1 MEGVSLPQILV
12 TLTPLLANAMLMAEP
27 SDTGWELS
35 DDGKLTVTGAYVRSF
50 EISSWSAV
58 QSIEVTANATFVL
71 SQGTSF
77 SGSITVQADGELENS
92 AGGTLSGN
100 ITLQGGSLNNYGA
113 LTGSVTIE
121 AGGEMFNSIGGTISS
136 CDITV
141 KAGGK
146 LDNSY
151 DATLSCDVTVETDGY
166 FDNNG
171 VISGGEISGEV
182 SNYGTITGGDFTGA
196 TVENNGGTITG
207 GTFAGYTISVID
219 SKLTLTITGQ
229 NFDLT
234 KIDLESFELAQVV
247 VAEGASVADADVKN
261 LSGVA
266 FVNNGEIISGTFAG
280 IVYLRNSGTITGGTF
295 NAYLINLA
303 SVTGATING
312 TIDNFGTITG
322 CTFGDSASVQTNRG
336 AIYVTMTVNGL
347 DVTTFKHGENI
358 LSALETKFGKGKWY
372 AVVDGEQKEIP
383 EDATFGLQKQSY
395 ACAYYTEGTTL
406 YITAPTSVTEEMLA
420 GVSLVIVTETG
431 EIKGG
436 TFACR
441 VYNMGAISGGT
452 FEGLVNNRG
461 TISGGTFKSRV
472 ENYQGGV
479 ISGGMF
485 NAGTTVSN
493 LEGSITGGVFTDAI
507 MENGDGT
514 ITGGVFRDFTM
525 NS

>member
-12 TLTPLLANAMLMAEP
+12 TLTPPLANAMLMAEP

-336 AIYVTMTVNGL
+336 AIYVTMTVNGA
-347 DVTTFKHGENI
+347 DATFKHGENI

-395 ACAYYTEGTTL
+395 ACAYYTEDTTL

-420 GVSLVIVTETG
+420 GVNLVIVMETG

-436 TFACR
+436 TFKGI
-441 VYNMGAISGGT
+441 VDNEEGTISYGT
-452 FEGLVNNRG
+452 FEGKVPSPATYSPMR
-461 TISGGTFKSRV
+461 
-472 ENYQGGV
+472 
-479 ISGGMF
+479 
-485 NAGTTVSN
+485 
-493 LEGSITGGVFTDAI
+493 
-507 MENGDGT
+507 
-514 ITGGVFRDFTM
+514 
-525 NS
+525 

>member
-303 SVTGATING
+303 SVMGATING

-336 AIYVTMTVNGL
+336 AIYVTMTVNGA
-347 DVTTFKHGENI
+347 DATFKHGENI

-420 GVSLVIVTETG
+420 GVNLVIVTETG

-436 TFACR
+436 TFKGI
-441 VYNMGAISGGT
+441 VDNEEGTISYGT
-452 FEGLVNNRG
+452 FEGKVPSPAACSPMR
-461 TISGGTFKSRV
+461 
-472 ENYQGGV
+472 
-479 ISGGMF
+479 
-485 NAGTTVSN
+485 
-493 LEGSITGGVFTDAI
+493 
-507 MENGDGT
+507 
-514 ITGGVFRDFTM
+514 
-525 NS
+525 

>member
-12 TLTPLLANAMLMAEP
+12 TLTPPLANAMLMAENG
-27 SDTGWELS
+27 DDWTLS
-35 DDGKLTVTGAYVRSF
+35 DGKLTVTGADVSSS
-50 EISSWSAV
+50 EISPWSDV
-58 QSIEVTANATFVL
+58 KSIEVAENATFVL

-261 LSGVA
+261 LFGVA
-266 FVNNGEIISGTFAG
+266 FVNNGEISGGTFNNKTVVNNRGSITDGDFRGAT
-280 IVYLRNSGTITGGTF
+280 VNNDGTATVTGGTF
-295 NAYLINLA
+295 
-303 SVTGATING
+303 
-312 TIDNFGTITG
+312 DN
-322 CTFGDSASVQTNRG
+322 
-336 AIYVTMTVNGL
+336 
-347 DVTTFKHGENI
+347 
-358 LSALETKFGKGKWY
+358 
-372 AVVDGEQKEIP
+372 
-383 EDATFGLQKQSY
+383 
-395 ACAYYTEGTTL
+395 
-406 YITAPTSVTEEMLA
+406 
-420 GVSLVIVTETG
+420 
-431 EIKGG
+431 
-436 TFACR
+436 
-441 VYNMGAISGGT
+441 
-452 FEGLVNNRG
+452 
-461 TISGGTFKSRV
+461 
-472 ENYQGGV
+472 
-479 ISGGMF
+479 
-485 NAGTTVSN
+485 
-493 LEGSITGGVFTDAI
+493 
-507 MENGDGT
+507 
-514 ITGGVFRDFTM
+514 FTM
-525 NS
+525 NSETGELTITGNVDLSEDPDALDPLTADHWAGSGQGNHRREDRNL

>member
-12 TLTPLLANAMLMAEP
+12 TLTPPLANAMLMAEP

-182 SNYGTITGGDFTGA
+182 SNYGTITGG
-196 TVENNGGTITG
+196 
-207 GTFAGYTISVID
+207 TFAGYTISVID

-336 AIYVTMTVNGL
+336 AIYVTMTVNGA
-347 DVTTFKHGENI
+347 DATFKHGENI

-395 ACAYYTEGTTL
+395 ACAYYTEDTTL

-420 GVSLVIVTETG
+420 GVNLVIVMETG

-436 TFACR
+436 TFKGI
-441 VYNMGAISGGT
+441 VDNEEGTISYGT
-452 FEGLVNNRG
+452 FEGKVPSPATYSPMR
-461 TISGGTFKSRV
+461 
-472 ENYQGGV
+472 
-479 ISGGMF
+479 
-485 NAGTTVSN
+485 
-493 LEGSITGGVFTDAI
+493 
-507 MENGDGT
+507 
-514 ITGGVFRDFTM
+514 
-525 NS
+525 

>member
-1 MEGVSLPQILV
+1 M
-12 TLTPLLANAMLMAEP
+12 
-27 SDTGWELS
+27 
-35 DDGKLTVTGAYVRSF
+35 TGAYVRSF

-312 TIDNFGTITG
+312 TIDNYGTITG

-336 AIYVTMTVNGL
+336 TIYVTMTVNGA
-347 DVTTFKHGENI
+347 DATFKHGENI

-372 AVVDGEQKEIP
+372 AVVGEEQAEISNT
-383 EDATFGLQKQSY
+383 ATFGLQKQSY

-452 FEGLVNNRG
+452 FEGKVPSPAAYSPMR
-461 TISGGTFKSRV
+461 
-472 ENYQGGV
+472 
-479 ISGGMF
+479 
-485 NAGTTVSN
+485 
-493 LEGSITGGVFTDAI
+493 
-507 MENGDGT
+507 
-514 ITGGVFRDFTM
+514 
-525 NS
+525 